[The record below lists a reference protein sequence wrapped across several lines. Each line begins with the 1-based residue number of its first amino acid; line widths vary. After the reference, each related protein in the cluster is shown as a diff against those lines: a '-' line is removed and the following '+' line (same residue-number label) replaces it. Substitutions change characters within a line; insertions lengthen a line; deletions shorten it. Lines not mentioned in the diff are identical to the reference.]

1 MVSVDVDMTTILVV
15 LATTL
20 FVLAVMMTFVV
31 SSRSL
36 DREKDI
42 KYISRMCLIGYGVL
56 ILATVGLYTATSL
69 GIAKTSPILLSILV
83 GIGLGFVLAV
93 PFAALTLLARIPL
106 SKEESKEESATEGK
120 QPTSIEKKA
129 A

>member
-1 MVSVDVDMTTILVV
+1 MVSINVDMTTILVV

-20 FVLAVMMTFVV
+20 FVLAVMMAFVV

-56 ILATVGLYTATSL
+56 ILATVGLYTATVL
-69 GIAKTSPILLSILV
+69 GFAKTSPILLSILV
-83 GIGLGFVLAV
+83 GIGLGFVLAA

-106 SKEESKEESATEGK
+106 SKEESATEGK
-120 QPTSIEKKA
+120 QLTSIEKKPA